1 MKNKIGTIIYKIC
14 EWLELL
20 MAAAVLIGLAIAA
33 SALLPE
39 FKELLDHKTEP
50 GAFWN
55 YLDAVFSVVVGI
67 EFMKMLCIPSPRNI
81 IETLIFLIARHMI
94 IKTTTST
101 DDLLSVI
108 SIGIL
113 FFFWRYTGVSKPNEH
128 IQFPPLFGRIKKD
141 PASNPRDEKKN
152 DKNSIQDGDQ

>member
-20 MAAAVLIGLAIAA
+20 MAVAVLIGLVIAA

-39 FKELLDHKTEP
+39 FKELFEHRTEA

-67 EFMKMLCIPSPRNI
+67 EFMKMLCIPSPKNI

-94 IKTTTST
+94 IKTTTSV

-113 FFFWRYTGVSKPNEH
+113 FFFWRYTRDSKPDENF
-128 IQFPPLFGRIKKD
+128 QFPKLFKRKKN
-141 PASNPRDEKKN
+141 PAGSPRDEKSN
-152 DKNSIQDGDQ
+152 DEHIVQDGDQ

>member
-20 MAAAVLIGLAIAA
+20 MAVAVLIGLVIAA
-33 SALLPE
+33 SALFPE
-39 FKELLDHKTEP
+39 FKELLEHRSEP

-113 FFFWRYTGVSKPNEH
+113 FFFRKYTGTSKPNEH
-128 IQFPPLFGRIKKD
+128 IQFPTLFGRIKKE
-141 PASNPRDEKKN
+141 PADSPRDEEKN
-152 DKNSIQDGDQ
+152 DKDGDQ